1 MEIISGTT
9 EFHIEGKSAVAIGKF
24 DGIHLGHKKLLDL
37 ILKEK
42 SDGLKS
48 VVFTFDPPPE
58 EFFTGSSI
66 PQLFT
71 KLEKRAAFE
80 EMGIDILIEFPLT
93 AETAATPPED
103 FVRRILVGQIN
114 ADFIAAG
121 TDVSFG
127 DKGRGDQYLLRNLS
141 KEIGYELVLIDKVRI
156 DGEEVSS
163 TRVRNQVADGDMP
176 MVKRLLGYSYS
187 VSGTVQH
194 GRHIGHTI
202 GVPTVNIIPPSNKL
216 LPPYGVYSSRV
227 YIDDKIYDGMTN
239 IGRKPTISEK
249 EQVGVETYI
258 YDFNSDA
265 YGKLIKVE
273 LIRFVRPEMKFDS
286 IDALKAQ
293 IKSDLVNAREHV
305 G

>member
-1 MEIISGTT
+1 MEIISETT
-9 EFHIEGKSAVAIGKF
+9 EFHIEGKTAVAIGKF
-24 DGIHLGHKKLLDL
+24 DGIHLGHKKLLDI
-37 ILKEK
+37 ILQEK
-42 SDGLKS
+42 NDGLKS

-58 EFFTGSSI
+58 EFFTGSKI

-71 KLEKRAAFE
+71 RLEKRAAFE
-80 EMGIDILIEFPLT
+80 EMGIDVLIEFPLT
-93 AETAATPPED
+93 AETAATSPED
-103 FVRRILVGQIN
+103 FVRRILVKQIG

-127 DKGRGDQYLLRNLS
+127 DKGRGDQHLLRNLS
-141 KEIGYELVLIDKVRI
+141 KEIGYELELIDKVRI

-163 TRVRNQVADGDMP
+163 TRVRNRVSDGDMP
-176 MVKRLLGYSYS
+176 MVKRLLGYNYS

-227 YIDDKIYDGMTN
+227 YLEDRVYDGMTN
-239 IGRKPTISEK
+239 IGRKPTISDK
-249 EQVGVETYI
+249 EQVGVETFI

-273 LIRFVRPEMKFDS
+273 LLKFVRPEMKFDS
-286 IDALKAQ
+286 IDDLKAQ
-293 IKSDLVNAREHV
+293 IKSDLVSAR

>member
-1 MEIISGTT
+1 MDIISGTT
-9 EFHIEGKSAVAIGKF
+9 KFNIEGKSAVAIGKF
-24 DGIHLGHKKLLDL
+24 DGIHLGHKKLLDQ
-37 ILKEK
+37 ILLQKK
-42 SDGLKS
+42 DGLKS
-48 VVFTFDPPPE
+48 VIFTFDPSPE
-58 EFFTGSSI
+58 EFFSGKEI

-71 KLEKRAAFE
+71 RIEKREAFE
-80 EMGIDILIEFPLT
+80 EMGIDILLEFPLT
-93 AETAATPPED
+93 AQTAATDPED
-103 FVRRILVGQIN
+103 FVRRILVGQLG

-127 DKGRGDQYLLRNLS
+127 DKGRGDQHLLRSLS
-141 KEIGYELVLIDKVRI
+141 KELGYELALIDKVRI

-163 TRVRNQVADGDMP
+163 TRVRNRVADGDMP
-176 MVKRLLGYSYS
+176 MVKRLLGYNYS

-216 LPPYGVYSSRV
+216 LPPYGVYSSKV
-227 YIDDKIYDGMTN
+227 YIDDKVFDGMTN

-258 YDFNSDA
+258 YDFDSDA
-265 YGKLIKVE
+265 YGKFIKVE
-273 LIRFVRPEMKFDS
+273 LLKFVRPEMKFDS

-293 IKSDLVNAREHV
+293 IKSDLVSARES
-305 G
+305 

>member
-1 MEIISGTT
+1 MDIISGTT
-9 EFHIEGKSAVAIGKF
+9 EFHIDNKTAVAIGKF
-24 DGIHLGHKKLLDL
+24 DGIHLGHKKLLDQ
-37 ILKEK
+37 ILLQKK
-42 SDGLKS
+42 DGLKS
-48 VVFTFDPPPE
+48 VIFTFDPSPE
-58 EFFTGSSI
+58 EFFTGKEI

-71 KLEKRAAFE
+71 RIEKREAFE
-80 EMGIDILIEFPLT
+80 EMGIDILLEFPLT
-93 AETAATPPED
+93 AATAATDPED
-103 FVRRILVGQIN
+103 FVRRILVGQLG

-127 DKGRGDQYLLRNLS
+127 DKGRGDQHLLRSLS
-141 KEIGYELVLIDKVRI
+141 KELGYELALIDKVRI

-163 TRVRNQVADGDMP
+163 TRVRNRVADGDMP
-176 MVKRLLGYSYS
+176 MVKRLLGYNYS

-216 LPPYGVYSSRV
+216 LPPYGVYSSKV
-227 YIDDKIYDGMTN
+227 YIDDKVFDGMTN

-258 YDFNSDA
+258 YDFDSDA
-265 YGKLIKVE
+265 YGKFIKVE
-273 LIRFVRPEMKFDS
+273 LLKFVRPEMKFDS

-293 IKSDLVNAREHV
+293 IKSDLVSARES
-305 G
+305 